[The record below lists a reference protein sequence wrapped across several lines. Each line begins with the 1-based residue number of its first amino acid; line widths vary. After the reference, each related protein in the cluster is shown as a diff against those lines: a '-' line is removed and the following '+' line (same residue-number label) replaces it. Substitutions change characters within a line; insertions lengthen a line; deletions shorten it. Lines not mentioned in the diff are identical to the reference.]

1 MSSDIL
7 TGVDF
12 ENLPIGLHI
21 SAKHL
26 DQKNASVTSHN
37 QQTVCIELDKTNYC
51 GNIINPWNFV
61 YDIVTV
67 FIFVVIKQSF
77 SCQ

>member
-51 GNIINPWNFV
+51 GNIINP
-61 YDIVTV
+61 
-67 FIFVVIKQSF
+67 
-77 SCQ
+77 